1 LNGYGKGKTAVLTK
15 INEDDF
21 SCDIVYE
28 NERKEKKELYGII
41 YENISKLYSGE

>member
-1 LNGYGKGKTAVLTK
+1 MALITK

-41 YENISKLYSGE
+41 YENISKLYSVE

>member
-28 NERKEKKELYGII
+28 NDRKEKKELYGII
-41 YENISKLYSGE
+41 YENISKLYTGE